1 MVAAISAGQ
10 WKSLVK
16 ACGIAEPIAAL
27 QQQIGLDFDDEAQR
41 FEGRDA
47 IAALVEPWF
56 AQRDRATAERELEQH
71 KVCWGRYSTVT
82 ELLAADPRVSLANP
96 VFERSNT
103 PGIGEHLS
111 AGTAV
116 RAIGLARESTPP
128 APLLG
133 CHTDEVLH
141 EVLGLPA
148 AAIGKLHDAAIV
160 AGPERDPTA

>member
-1 MVAAISAGQ
+1 MSRLT
-10 WKSLVK
+10 SLMLV
-16 ACGIAEPIAAL
+16 
-27 QQQIGLDFDDEAQR
+27 
-41 FEGRDA
+41 
-47 IAALVEPWF
+47 AALVAVFPSNAP
-56 AQRDRATAERELEQH
+56 AQSPKDNPKCE
-71 KVCWGRYSTVT
+71 
-82 ELLAADPRVSLANP
+82 ANP

-160 AGPERDPTA
+160 AGPESDPTA